1 VSDPQPLIT
10 SVTPEPP
17 PEPQPRP
24 ALDGWLRLHRRDFA
38 WAAERLNCSREY
50 VRRMCLP
57 FADPARAEPSGP
69 MIRAVVRMTA
79 GAVRPE
85 DWHPPV
91 SDILNGRAA

>member
-1 VSDPQPLIT
+1 VAETQPIIT

-24 ALDGWLRLHRRDFA
+24 GFDGWLRLHRRDYT
-38 WAAERLNCSREY
+38 WAAEKLGCSREY

-57 FADPARAEPSGP
+57 FADAARAEPSGP
-69 MIRAVVRMTA
+69 MVRQVLRLTA

-91 SDILNGRAA
+91 SDILSGRAA